1 MPEKYDIVKEN
12 SKSDFRQDVQVGTP
26 VTVFEIKKEFKP
38 SDFRS
43 DVEFD
48 DIVKDRNLDGL
59 AITRDSEFGDIDVE
73 EKPESLGGIA
83 VTRESDLSEVDTGD
97 SIDYGLFDDNM
108 TELTD
113 KDYRDDVKFD
123 NVEDFVIDDIKD
135 MKDDEFDY
143 ADLSNGD
150 VDVDEMF
157 DLDADKNEAD
167 VDEVPEEVEISNKYD
182 WSW

>member
-1 MPEKYDIVKEN
+1 MAHLI
-12 SKSDFRQDVQVGTP
+12 RLP
-26 VTVFEIKKEFKP
+26 VDSRGMV
-38 SDFRS
+38 
-43 DVEFD
+43 
-48 DIVKDRNLDGL
+48 NLCPNEADP
-59 AITRDSEFGDIDVE
+59 R
-73 EKPESLGGIA
+73 
-83 VTRESDLSEVDTGD
+83 
-97 SIDYGLFDDNM
+97 
-108 TELTD
+108 
-113 KDYRDDVKFD
+113 D
-123 NVEDFVIDDIKD
+123 NVEEFVIDDIKD